1 MENVI
6 KDILLIQSFNLDDLI
21 EDYRVF
27 FLAIIPGMFVLASL
41 IEYFDRMNAFALLK
55 RGIISVLILSTVTSF
70 YKISI
75 DASMEAANKKLRDQK
90 QSNILLMDMFGAFT
104 SWDTLSANKT
114 QHNFNKDDGAFSKT
128 LGFFKYHLFDRFI
141 NDGFTIVVFFICKIC
156 FVILKVVYSLVYYL
170 GYGLIGIPCLIYL
183 FPTMGNV
190 LRGGILSYLWCLVV
204 PHVLVFILS
213 MIGTEINKGY
223 VSGQIIGGSAMG
235 TAMLFVMSLFLAF
248 TPMITAMILNGSGI
262 SQAGGIIATLGGNFV
277 MNLPKSGFNTGAV
290 LFAGGA
296 LGPKMKLA
304 KGLIQGVSE
313 GVSSVGYKASSKAQ
327 GLIQNGFSSHKPPS
341 AIKNEVSP
349 VSNQAV
355 SSFAKDLIGQYLQ
368 TSQSPSVSGGGFKTS
383 ASSLE
388 NSNQGTTMGGNTS
401 SKNSPRFMLGNTS
414 NIAGSTQTANGTVNT
429 QRLAKSSHQVNGQVR
444 INSKSNI
451 DNRRK
456 DAQISRPIR
465 RNPKNKNAY

>member
-21 EDYRVF
+21 EDYRIF
-27 FLAIIPGMFVLASL
+27 FLAIIPSMFVLASL

-55 RGIISVLILSTVTSF
+55 RGVISVLILSTVTSF
-70 YKISI
+70 YKVSI
-75 DASMEAANKKLRDQK
+75 DASMEAANEKLRDQK
-90 QSNILLMDMFGAFT
+90 LSNILLMDMFGALT
-104 SWDTLSANKT
+104 SWDSLSANKT
-114 QHNFNKDDGAFSKT
+114 EHNFNKDGGAFSKT

-141 NDGFTIVVFFICKIC
+141 NDGFTIVVFFVCKIC

-170 GYGLIGIPCLIYL
+170 GYGLVGVPCLIYL

-235 TAMLFVMSLFLAF
+235 TALLFVMSLFLAF

-277 MNLPKSGFNTGAV
+277 MNLPKQSLNAGAMMLSGA
-290 LFAGGA
+290 A

-304 KGLIQGVSE
+304 KGLIQGVSQTA
-313 GVSSVGYKASSKAQ
+313 SSIGYKAHSKAQ
-327 GLIQNGFSSHKPPS
+327 GMFQNGFNSSKPTS
-341 AIKNEVSP
+341 AIKNEASP

-355 SSFAKDLIGQYLQ
+355 SSFVKNLIGEYLQ
-368 TSQSPSVSGGGFKTS
+368 SSQSVNNGGFKTS
-383 ASSLE
+383 ASSLV
-388 NSNQGTTMGGNTS
+388 NSNMETSRGTNTS
-401 SKNSPRFMLGNTS
+401 SKNSPKFLLGSTS
-414 NIAGSTQTANGTVNT
+414 NLASSTQTSNGSVNT
-429 QRLAKSSHQVNGQVR
+429 QKLSQSNRKESGQVR
-444 INSKSNI
+444 INSKSNV

-456 DAQISRPIR
+456 DAKISRPIR
-465 RNPKNKNAY
+465 RNPKDKIAY